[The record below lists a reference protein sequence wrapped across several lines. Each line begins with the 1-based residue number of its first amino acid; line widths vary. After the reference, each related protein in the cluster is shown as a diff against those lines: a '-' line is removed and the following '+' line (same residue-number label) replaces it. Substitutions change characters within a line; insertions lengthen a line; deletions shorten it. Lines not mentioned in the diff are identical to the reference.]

1 MTFSTSWKSWKFST
15 FSTLFVHQPFLED
28 LIHKHI
34 HLVKKSEPEVW
45 FVIHSPKILDGKR
58 FCFFNNCST
67 LITQT
72 LCININFFQAMQP
85 ALDYPLDVL
94 MYLFILWNFWFPLQL
109 QADQTIVK
117 RFPDLPCSLGPPSKP
132 MRSLAWTIFLLS
144 LLLTM
149 CWWKLGKFGPKN
161 NYRSLWR
168 VTTYESGW
176 MDWWLSNVS
185 TLYAFAL
192 VQVLFST
199 MALWLSFVLLHRS
212 QTIEVSCENK
222 GFGVELFRCLQ
233 MGNSASSSKRVWGI
247 WLNA

>member
-58 FCFFNNCST
+58 FCFFTNCST

-72 LCININFFQAMQP
+72 LCIIINFFQAMQP

-132 MRSLAWTIFLLS
+132 MRSLARTIFLLS
-144 LLLTM
+144 LGLTM
-149 CWWKLGKFGPKN
+149 CWWKLGKFGQQKI
-161 NYRSLWR
+161 
-168 VTTYESGW
+168 
-176 MDWWLSNVS
+176 
-185 TLYAFAL
+185 
-192 VQVLFST
+192 
-199 MALWLSFVLLHRS
+199 
-212 QTIEVSCENK
+212 TIEACGGLQPMKVDGWIGGQAMLVICM
-222 GFGVELFRCLQ
+222 FLHLF
-233 MGNSASSSKRVWGI
+233 KYYF
-247 WLNA
+247 